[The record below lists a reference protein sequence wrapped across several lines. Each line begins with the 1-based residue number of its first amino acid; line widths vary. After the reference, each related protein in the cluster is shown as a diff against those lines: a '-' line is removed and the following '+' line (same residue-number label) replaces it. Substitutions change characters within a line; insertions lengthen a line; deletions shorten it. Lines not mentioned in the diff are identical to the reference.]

1 MKFEKFVKTLGGNGV
16 IYSYGGKKYLASGN
30 VMMVIPDDFRGVV
43 AENITEMPTGL
54 AHYIDMAWKN
64 EPCALIRAEL
74 PTGNAGIKDAIRIFE
89 NASHLE
95 IRIDNASY
103 TLLDKCD
110 ALDIFPEF
118 DSETRTDSAKALVVR
133 KPRND
138 DNEETDIVGFIFPTA
153 A

>member
-43 AENITEMPTGL
+43 AENIAEMPTTL

-64 EPCALIRAEL
+64 EACALTRAEL

-138 DNEETDIVGFIFPTA
+138 DNEETDIVGFIFPTVA
-153 A
+153 

>member
-16 IYSYGGKKYLASGN
+16 IYSYGGKKYLAGGN
-30 VMMVIPDDFRGVV
+30 VMMVIPEDFRGIV
-43 AENITEMPTGL
+43 AENIAEMPDGL
-54 AHYIDMAWKN
+54 IHYINMAWKN

-74 PTGNAGIKDAIRIFE
+74 PSGNAGIKDAIRIFE
-89 NASHLE
+89 TANHVELC
-95 IRIDNASY
+95 IDNASY

-118 DSETRTDSAKALVVR
+118 DTETLADVAKALVVR

-138 DNEETDIVGFIFPTA
+138 ENEETDIVGFIFPIVK
-153 A
+153 